1 MLRRQFL
8 STSAAA
14 LGASALQAA
23 EGDKQP
29 VFFLLYSRYS
39 DYVNIRS
46 NTERILRSIPAIA
59 DLRASFPQYKANV
72 TIQMTGA
79 MAEKFDGLDRLNRP
93 EVKLL
98 KERAQT
104 GAVQFG
110 YFGADEPTPRARK
123 RPRTAHAETPAER
136 WEAYLASAEAF
147 LTRYKDPIYGEEMP
161 DVTGGL
167 KRLQELF
174 GSAATV
180 SHYVD
185 YYGGD
190 APAAHFAKYLSPR
203 SLYWGQLAPD
213 PYRDIHGFGGS
224 VVTVARSAAAN
235 KFCSPE
241 LYWESG
247 LLRSSDNSLRD
258 LPTYISS
265 GDGPDPLRKTLAGLD
280 RSKVRIIHAEYCGYK
295 RYLATRPDGSLIYP
309 TPLQYAWDNPESP
322 RFPSTVRN
330 FREPSQT
337 LMEYNQDAKFLR
349 YLVEEFFPANPGSR
363 FISPAELVEMATPAS
378 QISPDAL
385 GEAVAELERHF
396 TANPHYP
403 PDYVEAR
410 GQFLSLAEAFGLL
423 CVALA
428 SRQRGQAVAALPVK
442 HVYGPLN
449 VTSEMGLNAG
459 EVKVSSILRAAAE
472 LAPALTDDTWKP
484 LPANIV
490 PSSLTV
496 DGFRLLP
503 SQLLRLMVAAYRET
517 DSGKTLPIR
526 MCRTR
531 NTVGENYPHNVPLDD
546 VGCVWTFK
554 PAPLKLA

>member
-1 MLRRQFL
+1 MSVPALR
-8 STSAAA
+8 
-14 LGASALQAA
+14 AA
-23 EGDKQP
+23 ETDKQP

-59 DLRASFPQYKANV
+59 DLRASFPEYKANV
-72 TIQMTGA
+72 TVQMTGA
-79 MAEKFDGLDRLNRP
+79 MAEKLDGLDRLNRP

-98 KERAQT
+98 KDRAQS

-161 DVTGGL
+161 DVSGGL
-167 KRLQELF
+167 RRLQELF
-174 GSAATV
+174 GTAATV

-190 APAAHFAKYLSPR
+190 APAAHFAKYLAPR

-224 VVTVARSAAAN
+224 VGIVARTAAAD

-247 LLRSSDNSLRD
+247 LLRSSDMSLRD
-258 LPTYISS
+258 LPPYISS
-265 GDGPDPLRKTLAGLD
+265 GDGPEPLRKVLAGLD
-280 RSKVRIIHAEYCGYK
+280 RSKVRVIHAEYCGYK
-295 RYLATRPDGSLIYP
+295 RYLSVRPDGSLIFP

-337 LMEYNQDAKFLR
+337 LIEYNQDAKFLR

-363 FISPAELVEMATPAS
+363 FISPAELVDMATPAS
-378 QISPDAL
+378 QISVDAFD
-385 GEAVAELERHF
+385 EAIAEMDRQF
-396 TANPHYP
+396 TAAPNYP
-403 PDYVEAR
+403 PNFAVAR
-410 GQFLSLAEAFGLL
+410 GQYLSLAEVFGLL
-423 CVALA
+423 TSSLA
-428 SRQRGQAVAALPVK
+428 ARQAGQKPTSLPVK
-442 HVYGPLN
+442 HVYGPLM

-459 EVKVSSILRAAAE
+459 EVKVSSILRVASE
-472 LAPALTDDTWKP
+472 LAPALGDDTWKS
-484 LPANIV
+484 LPSNVV

-496 DGFRLLP
+496 DGVRLLP
-503 SQLLRLMVAAYRET
+503 SQLLRLMVAAYRES
-517 DSGKTLPIR
+517 DPNKVLPVR